1 MAIGFLWTALLF
13 GVFIGIL
20 TADKMGLFGNQNHF
34 PVDGRTI
41 IVTGGSQGMGRGVAK
56 MLAQKGANV
65 VIVARNIK
73 KLEAAVEYISS
84 AAARPQLQRFHFI
97 SADLMNPEAATGV
110 IREVTAWNHG
120 AQPDVVWC
128 CAGTAHP
135 DLFLNTPIER
145 HKQEMDSNYFS
156 AAYIAH
162 AVLKAWLNP
171 GATQSQDTKP
181 TSEATSVLPL
191 PRHLIFTSSVLAFY
205 PLLGYSPYAPSKAA
219 LRSLS
224 DTLSQELQLYNGAR
238 RKDPSLGTQ
247 ADVRIHTVFPGT
259 IFSPSYV
266 EENKIKPAIT
276 KKLEEGDDG
285 QTEDEVAAVSI
296 KALERG
302 QYLITTSLLGA
313 AMKATALGGS
323 PRNNRVI
330 DTLFS
335 WAASLV
341 MLFVLWDFNRKA
353 WNWGRSN
360 GIPRS
365 LSEQSM

>member
-1 MAIGFLWTALLF
+1 
-13 GVFIGIL
+13 
-20 TADKMGLFGNQNHF
+20 
-34 PVDGRTI
+34 
-41 IVTGGSQGMGRGVAK
+41 
-56 MLAQKGANV
+56 
-65 VIVARNIK
+65 
-73 KLEAAVEYISS
+73 
-84 AAARPQLQRFHFI
+84 
-97 SADLMNPEAATGV
+97 MNPEAAIRV

-171 GATQSQDTKP
+171 GNSHGKDTKSTFTP
-181 TSEATSVLPL
+181 TSVLSS

-238 RKDPSLGTQ
+238 RKDPSLGGQ
-247 ADVRIHTVFPGT
+247 ADVKIHTVFPGT

-285 QTEDEVAAVSI
+285 QTEDQVAAVSI

-302 QYLITTSLLGA
+302 EYLITTSLIGA

-323 PRNNRVI
+323 PRNSRVI
-330 DTLFS
+330 DTFFS
-335 WAASLV
+335 WTASLV
-341 MLFVLWDFNRKA
+341 ILFVQWDFDGKV
-353 WNWGRSN
+353 WNWGKSN
-360 GIPRS
+360 GIPKS
-365 LSEQSM
+365 SSEQSM